1 MNKKWRP
8 IMKQCLLLTT
18 WVLLLIPEIYQMT
31 TLKGLSP
38 LQDCTAISY
47 SLPSLVQRNG
57 SVFLQCFAHIFS
69 VYIYSLI
76 AICCEVIKNRSW
88 NKELIS
94 TNVIMQRAPSYVCG
108 IFPPLHSPQFKNSK
122 LRPKS
127 CWNAKRGG
135 FPKPIL
141 SIKTSNLK

>member
-1 MNKKWRP
+1 
-8 IMKQCLLLTT
+8 MKAYYETVLASYYASSSSNTWNLPDDNSERSESLT
-18 WVLLLIPEIYQMT
+18 
-31 TLKGLSP
+31 GLHSHF
-38 LQDCTAISY
+38 LH

-57 SVFLQCFAHIFS
+57 SVFLQCFTYIFS

-94 TNVIMQRAPSYVCG
+94 TNVIMQRAPSHVCG